1 MIKAAIYGTP
11 VLAALALA
19 ALAGPALLDAE
30 RFKHRVAA
38 ALEDAFGG
46 AISIDGPLT
55 ISAPWPPTLRADAV
69 RVSGGAAGEARFNAI
84 ELVAAPAPL
93 IGGEIEIRR
102 ARLIGPDLALD
113 GTAADAA
120 PGTLEALAR
129 AVRMPAALEAL
140 SIAGGRVRYRDPQGN
155 AEHTI
160 TGIDLALT
168 ASEAEGGHLAEG
180 SARWGGTL
188 FAGAVSLARSEP
200 GESAPLR
207 ARLEGGGITLTFRGT
222 ALPTQGFGVE
232 GQFTLEGRIPET
244 LAAALAAPMEDGALL
259 ASLAGV
265 EIEAASLIRYEAG
278 RLDAREIAL
287 RVGGASATGAA
298 AVSTAPPRIE
308 ADLRANRVDLD
319 ALLAAPGAAA
329 ALAEL
334 LDAAASP
341 PAGLEGALSLAADA
355 SIYRGGI
362 VRGAQLEARFDDGAA
377 TLQRFSAA
385 LPGRSEIAL
394 IGGAALAPGG
404 PPFDGRIEGKSD
416 NLRALLGWLGAGT
429 AEIPADRLRRLGFS
443 AALAG
448 DLRSWSAD
456 GVELELDTTRVTGRI
471 AYEAAPRAAFDAAL
485 NIDRLDLDA
494 YRAPAPEDAET
505 DEAPD
510 GGVFSVFSAFPA
522 LPGETDANFSVGFDA
537 LTAAGAA
544 MRDVRLAGALANGA
558 LVLREM
564 RVGDLGGAVI
574 AADAAFS
581 GAGDALAVE
590 GALTVG
596 AADAA
601 ALARAAPGLPALPA
615 GFGAAALDAAF
626 SGGRDA
632 IALEAEIA
640 ARDSRLTISGSIIEP
655 AGTPLYDLAGALDAP
670 DLAVL
675 LEGFGVIDAASAP
688 PLLAAPATARGEL
701 FGNAAALAFGGDGAL
716 GDGAWALRG
725 NTESAGET
733 SRFDVELSARF
744 PDFLH
749 ALRLLAGAEPGE
761 ASESPDGP
769 VAAAPFAA
777 TIAAAGAE
785 DDFTFDAAAGMGA
798 GALSLSGRAAGAGED
813 RSWTLDAALEHP
825 DSAGLLS
832 ALGFDGGLALRP
844 GGVRFSGAVS
854 GNADGLEIR
863 DLEAVLADSGLRGRL
878 ALEFPA
884 QRAKQAK
891 PMTRTKITADLS
903 AGRIAA
909 ADFLPAAMFGGGSG
923 PDESFDLSPLRRFDA
938 ELSLAADALD
948 LGGHVFEDA
957 AVGLALD
964 DGLLRLDSL
973 AGELFGGSA
982 AVAGRLAAGAP
993 PRLHGAVALRGAD
1006 AGLLLA
1012 RAADIGAWR
1021 GPVDVDL
1028 RFATEGTGK
1037 RSMFR
1042 ALDGTGSFRGAD
1054 GEIDGFDLAAA
1065 AASAPGEAPFLA
1077 ALEEGSTAYRG
1088 IEGAFDIAQGR
1099 LRAPNVILTAEGAAA
1114 EIAVEADLATRRH
1127 RLSAY
1132 IGFDA
1137 HPDLP
1142 PVLVRGE
1149 GPFDAPRRLVEF
1161 GALARAATSGDAPP
1175 EDRARPEPPT
1185 AENTPPEPAPQ
1196 DPAPAPVAEAPPK
1209 EPPPAAETP
1218 PAVDFDSMLNRLLN
1232 E

>member
-84 ELVAAPAPL
+84 ELVAAAAPL
-93 IGGEIEIRR
+93 LGGEIEIRS
-102 ARLIGPDLALD
+102 ARLIGPDLALN
-113 GTAADAA
+113 GNAGDAA
-120 PGTLEALAR
+120 SGTLEALAR

-140 SIAGGRVRYRDPQGN
+140 SIADGRVRYRGPQAD
-155 AEHTI
+155 AERAI
-160 TGIDLALT
+160 TGIDLVLT
-168 ASEAEGGHLAEG
+168 ASEAGGARTAEG

-188 FAGAVSLARSEP
+188 FAGAVSLARAAP

-207 ARLEGGGITLTFRGT
+207 ARLEGGGLALTFRGT
-222 ALPTQGFGVE
+222 ALPTPGFGVE
-232 GQFTLEGRIPET
+232 GQFALRGRASEE
-244 LAAALAAPMEDGALL
+244 LAAALAAPAEDRTLL

-265 EIEAASLIRYEAG
+265 EIEAASRIRYEAG

-308 ADLRANRVDLD
+308 ADLRASRIDLD
-319 ALLAAPGAAA
+319 ALLAAPGADA
-329 ALAEL
+329 ALARL

-341 PAGLEGALSLAADA
+341 PAGLDGALSLAADA

-377 TLQRFSAA
+377 TLRRLSAS

-394 IGGAALAPGG
+394 IGGPARAPGG
-404 PPFDGRIEGKSD
+404 PPFNGRIEGKSD
-416 NLRALLGWLGAGT
+416 NLRALLEWLGAGT
-429 AEIPADRLRRLGFS
+429 AEIRADRLRRLELS

-448 DLRSWSAD
+448 DPRSWSAD
-456 GVELELDTTRVTGRI
+456 DVEIELDTTRAAGRI
-471 AYEAAPRAAFDAAL
+471 AYEAAPRAAFDAVL
-485 NIDRLDLDA
+485 NIDRLDIDA
-494 YRAPAPEDAET
+494 YRAPPPEDAET
-505 DEAPD
+505 EYAPD
-510 GGVFSVFSAFPA
+510 SGWFSGFSAFPA
-522 LPGETDANFSVGFDA
+522 LPAETDANFAVGFGA

-544 MRDVRLAGALANGA
+544 MRDVRIAGALANGA

-564 RVGDLGGAVI
+564 RIGDLGGAVI
-574 AADAAFS
+574 AADAALS

-590 GALTVG
+590 GALTVR

-601 ALARAAPGLPALPA
+601 EMARAAPALPALPE

-632 IALEAEIA
+632 IALEAEVA
-640 ARDSRLTISGSIIEP
+640 ARESRLTISGSIIEP
-655 AGTPLYDLAGALDAP
+655 EGTPLYDLVSAFDAP
-670 DLAVL
+670 NLAVL
-675 LEGFGVIDAASAP
+675 LEGFGVIDAATAP
-688 PLLAAPATARGEL
+688 PLLAAPASARGEL
-701 FGNAAALAFGGDGAL
+701 FGNAAALAFDGDGAL
-716 GDGAWALRG
+716 GDGAWALSG

-733 SRFDVELSARF
+733 RRFDLELSAGF
-744 PDFLH
+744 PDFRR
-749 ALRLLAGAEPGE
+749 ALRLLAGAEPGG
-761 ASESPDGP
+761 ASESPGGP
-769 VAAAPFAA
+769 SAAAPFAA
-777 TIAAAGAE
+777 TVAAAGAE
-785 DDFTFDAAAGMGA
+785 DDFAFDAAADLGA
-798 GALSLSGRAAGAGED
+798 GALSLSGRAAGTGED

-832 ALGFDGGLALRP
+832 ALGFEGELARRP

-854 GNADGLEIR
+854 GDAGGLEIR
-863 DLEAVLADSGLRGRL
+863 DLEAALADSGLRGRL

-884 QRAKQAK
+884 PRTKR
-891 PMTRTKITADLS
+891 TNRTKISADLS
-903 AGRIAA
+903 ARRLAA

-948 LGGHVFEDA
+948 LGGYVFGGA
-957 AVGLALD
+957 AAELALE
-964 DGLLRLDSL
+964 DGLLRLESL
-973 AGELFGGSA
+973 TGALFGGAA
-982 AVAGRLAAGAP
+982 AVAGRLTAGAP

-1012 RAADIGAWR
+1012 RAADIGGWR
-1021 GPVDVDL
+1021 GPVDMDL

-1037 RSMFR
+1037 RSMLR

-1065 AASAPGEAPFLA
+1065 AASAAGEAPFLA
-1077 ALEEGSTAYRG
+1077 ALEEGSTAYRE
-1088 IEGAFDIAQGR
+1088 IEGAFDIARGR
-1099 LRAPNVILTAEGAAA
+1099 LRAPDVVLTAEGAAA
-1114 EIAVEADLATRRH
+1114 EIAVEADLAARRH

-1137 HPDLP
+1137 HPGLP
-1142 PVLVRGE
+1142 PVPVRSE
-1149 GPFDAPRRLVEF
+1149 GPFDAPRRFVEF
-1161 GALARAATSGDAPP
+1161 GALARAATGGAAPPAADAAPAPP
-1175 EDRARPEPPT
+1175 EDSAPPQPPA
-1185 AENTPPEPAPQ
+1185 AEDTPPEPAPQ
-1196 DPAPAPVAEAPPK
+1196 DPAPAAEAPPEE
-1209 EPPPAAETP
+1209 EPPA
-1218 PAVDFDSMLNRLLN
+1218 DFDSLLNRLLN